1 MTFPRAAAAAQRLIP
16 SPTAGPIRG
25 PIPAYDA
32 GARAYD
38 QRTAAFQAYRQR
50 ILDVLAVGPGDVV
63 LDVGCGTGLCFGGL
77 EDKIGPAGHI
87 VAIDESPAMLQ
98 LATQRATTAGW
109 SNITFIESSAEY
121 AVVDLL
127 ADAALFCAVHD
138 VLQSPA
144 ALRTVFGHLKPGAH
158 VVAGGG
164 KFTTLMG
171 LNVQV
176 AALHRPYIRSF
187 DGFRRPWRLLER
199 FLTDLTVTEFA
210 YGTGFVAEGRVP
222 MDEQQYVSHA
232 RPGERSERTPA
243 VAGVAH

>member
-1 MTFPRAAAAAQRLIP
+1 MTSLRAAAAAQRPIP
-16 SPTAGPIRG
+16 SPSPGPIPR

-38 QRTAAFQAYRQR
+38 RRTAAFQTYRQR
-50 ILDVLAVGPGDVV
+50 ILDVLAAGPGDVV

-77 EDKIGPAGHI
+77 EDKIGPSGHI

-98 LATQRATTAGW
+98 LAKQRAAAAGW
-109 SNITFIESSAEY
+109 TNITFIESSAEY
-121 AVVDLL
+121 AVVELL
-127 ADAALFCAVHD
+127 GDAALFCAVHD
-138 VLQSPA
+138 VLQSPT

-187 DGFRRPWRLLER
+187 NGFRRPWRLLER

-210 YGTGFVAEGRVP
+210 YGTGFVAQGRVP
-222 MDEQQYVSHA
+222 MDERQYVPHA
-232 RPGERSERTPA
+232 RYEERTEPTPA
-243 VAGVAH
+243 LAGIVH